1 MRHPVRLPVRPLG
14 RVPGR
19 LLGAV
24 AALAVAG
31 TVLTAAT
38 TATST
43 AAAPS
48 RLVSA
53 GYTKQTLHL
62 SVHIG
67 PQRAQ
72 RCTIVFDLYRPD
84 GVSRSHPAPAVLTTN
99 GFGGSKESQ
108 ADVGKRLARRG
119 YVTLAYSGVG
129 FGGSSCRIELDSFS
143 WDGRAAAQL
152 VRFLGGGSRATNG
165 TRVDYV
171 EHDRRA
177 HNGAHYRYDPVVG
190 MIGGSYGGGAQ
201 LAAAAV
207 DPRIDAL
214 IPIIT
219 WNHLAY
225 SLAPNNADLTG
236 SSLTSPVP
244 GIVKAGSKQTLGVG
258 AGWLNLLW
266 YSGTTS
272 TRTPPLPP
280 STCPNFDAF
289 MCPIHQQLLDD
300 GYPDAVA
307 RQKLRTTSISSRMNR
322 LRIPVLLEQGE
333 NDSLFNLQEAVAT
346 YRSLR
351 AQHTPVKLVW
361 QSWGHSGGSN
371 SDGERAVLNRYN
383 DAWFRY
389 YLKRTGPKPARDFS
403 FFRPWVTDPARAY
416 AVAPSYP
423 IGTTQRLY
431 LSAAASPTAG
441 VDVLAP
447 TAAGVTDG
455 TDGFTT
461 PGVGDP
467 QSVTQQVDLVGAVT
481 GMNRVPITD
490 PAGTAAS
497 YETAPLTKAVDVVG
511 VPRVRVEISS
521 PTAGLTQAPAG
532 TLGLFFRIEDIA
544 ADGTVS
550 LPAGLVSAAR
560 FPTSDAGRTVTVS
573 LPGIV
578 HRFPAGHRIRLVIA
592 GSDSSYYLPNPAVAV
607 TVTTDSADPGVLDL
621 PVAGAGSYS
630 PLR

>member
-1 MRHPVRLPVRPLG
+1 MRLPVRLPL
-14 RVPGR
+14 R
-19 LLGAV
+19 LVGGF

-31 TVLTAAT
+31 ATVTAAT

-43 AAAPS
+43 AATTAAGTTAT
-48 RLVSA
+48 SA
-53 GYTKQTLHL
+53 TLASTGYTERTLHL
-62 SVHIG
+62 WVHIG
-67 PQRAQ
+67 PKGAQ
-72 RCTIVFDLYRPD
+72 RCNIVFDLYRPD
-84 GVSRSHPAPAVLTTN
+84 GATRSHPAPAVLTTN

-108 ADVGKRLARRG
+108 AGVGKRLARRG

-129 FGGSSCRIELDSFS
+129 FGGSSCRIELDSFA

-165 TRVDYV
+165 ARVDYV

-177 HNGAHYRYDPVVG
+177 HDGRHYRYDPVVG

-219 WNHLAY
+219 WNNLAY
-225 SLAPNNADLTG
+225 SLAPNNAGLTG
-236 SSLTSPVP
+236 SSLATTVP
-244 GIVKAGSKQTLGVG
+244 GIVKAGAVKVLGVG

-272 TRTPPLPP
+272 TRTAPLPP
-280 STCPNFDAF
+280 SGCPNFDAF
-289 MCPIHQQLLDD
+289 MCPIHTQLLAE

-307 RQKLRTTSISSRMNR
+307 RKKLRTTSISSRMGR
-322 LRIPVLLEQGE
+322 LKIPVLLEQGE
-333 NDSLFNLQEAVAT
+333 NDSLFDLQEAVAT
-346 YRSLR
+346 YRALKR
-351 AQHTPVKLVW
+351 QHTPVKLVW
-361 QSWGHSGGSN
+361 QSWGHSGGS
-371 SDGERAVLNRYN
+371 SSAGETAVLNGLN

-389 YLKRTGPKPARDFS
+389 YLERTGPKPVMNFS
-403 FFRPWVTDPARAY
+403 FFRPWVADPAHAY

-423 IGTTQRLY
+423 IGTTRRFF
-431 LSAAASPTAG
+431 LSAAASATAG

-447 TAAGVTDG
+447 TATDVTDG
-455 TDGFTT
+455 NAAFTT

-467 QSVTQQVDLVGAVT
+467 QSVTQQVDIGGVLS
-481 GMNRVPITD
+481 GMNNVPITD

-497 YETAPLTKAVDVVG
+497 YETAPLASAVDVVG
-511 VPRVRVEISS
+511 VPRVRVEIAS
-521 PTAGLTQAPAG
+521 PAARLTAGPAG
-532 TLGLFFRIEDIA
+532 TLGLFFRIEDVA

-550 LPAGLVSAAR
+550 LPDGLVSAAR
-560 FPTSDAGRTVTVS
+560 FSTSDAGTTVTVS
-573 LPGIV
+573 LPGIA
-578 HRFPAGHRIRLVIA
+578 HRFPAGHRIRLVLA
-592 GSDSSYYLPNPAVAV
+592 GSDSSYALPNPAVGV

-621 PVAGAGSYS
+621 PVAAAGSYR